1 MEIKKHLCIVALMT
15 AIITASCID
24 ERYDMDDIS
33 EDMHFFENGI
43 SFPLLQTG
51 DLYFEDMISEEDQI
65 SVNANGVYEFG
76 SNREQLDVELEIIDK
91 VKVPEQNLSFGAIKS
106 FDAVILPGSLT
117 VDLPAEIT
125 SYESNLHAET
135 ATIDSKIT
143 YIESIYTHDEWIS
156 TIKLAILD
164 ASGASLSEEGGLKV
178 EKVEFNDYKL
188 VLPSVLILDKSEVS
202 ASDDVTVTTDVST
215 NTLTLNGAVYTN
227 EMIVYVKLKGVNV
240 GAEAF
245 VNNKIVLDEEVALK
259 GDIKLT
265 ISNSGV
271 AKVQTLQ
278 IRPSVYIPQ
287 VYMDEAFASADVSDE
302 LENEKVY
309 IGSLPEFLKSPETS
323 LILTNPYVPIVIETT
338 IPVEPVY
345 ADIVLIPRDEND
357 NNIFDDNGNPIV
369 INIDKVSIPGDDH
382 ATSGPTTFYR
392 YVACQRIPEL
402 ENLGYEFIECENLG
416 MITKEIP
423 AYIEVSGRG
432 YTDPNAIF
440 DFYMGEEY
448 YAKLGYEV
456 RVPFMVEENT
466 CIVYEDETS
475 DLNSDLF
482 ESLKVSVVYANA
494 KIKNGFPADM
504 TLEVTAYDVNGNE
517 LNGVEILVPQTI
529 KASKTT
535 QLTENVEPTESDVRL
550 EIRELV
556 QGELQKLDQLKYRV
570 KVLFPDKGLISKYQ
584 TLNMKIDLELPEG
597 MGINIDNL

>member
-1 MEIKKHLCIVALMT
+1 MKIKKHLYIVALMT
-15 AIITASCID
+15 AIITASCVD

-51 DLYFEDMISEEDQI
+51 DLYFDDMISAEDQI

-76 SNREQLDVELEIIDK
+76 TDKEQLDVELDIVNK
-91 VKVPEQNLSFGAIKS
+91 VKVPEQNLYFGVINS
-106 FDAVILPGSLT
+106 FDAVVLPGSLT
-117 VDLPAEIT
+117 IDLPAEIT
-125 SYESNLHAET
+125 SYETNLQAET

-143 YIESIYTHDEWIS
+143 YIESVYTHDEWIS
-156 TIKLAILD
+156 TIKLSILD
-164 ASGASLSEEGGLKV
+164 GSGMPIPEETGLKV
-178 EKVEFNDYKL
+178 EKIEFNDYKL
-188 VLPSVLILDKSEVS
+188 ELPSVLILDKSEVS
-202 ASDDVTVTTDVST
+202 ASGDVTVTTEAST

-227 EMIVYVKLKGVNV
+227 EVIVYVKVTGVYV
-240 GAEAF
+240 GTSAF
-245 VNNKIVLDEEVALK
+245 VNNKIVLDEAVTLK
-259 GDIKLT
+259 GDISLT
-265 ISNSGV
+265 ISNSGE
-271 AKVQTLQ
+271 AKMQTLQ
-278 IRPSVYIPQ
+278 ITPSVHIPQ
-287 VYMDEAFASADVSDE
+287 VYMDEALACADVSDE

-309 IGSLPEFLKSPETS
+309 IGALPEFLKSPETS

-338 IPVEPVY
+338 IPIEPVY
-345 ADIVLIPRDEND
+345 ADIVLVPRDEND

-382 ATSGPTTFYR
+382 ATLGPTMVYK

-402 ENLGYEFIECENLG
+402 ESLGYDFIECENLG

-456 RVPFMVEENT
+456 RVPFMLEENT

-482 ESLKVSVVYANA
+482 ELLKVSVVYANA

-504 TLEVTAYDVNGNE
+504 TLEVTAYDINGNE
-517 LNGVEILVPQTI
+517 LNGVEIIVPQTI
-529 KASKTT
+529 KAAKTT
-535 QLTENVEPTESDVRL
+535 ELTENIETTESDIRL
-550 EIRELV
+550 EIRELA

-597 MGINIDNL
+597 MGIDIDNL